1 MTTIRVQGKPLYQ
14 WDTDRRVIIEPGNG
28 VTIDDVHFSV
38 DGENSLGVEHAAD
51 ENGIVSAPIPNIL
64 LQSGSNITVYAC
76 MATDNGQHTIA
87 SRIVS
92 VINRAKPAD
101 YVYTEIEVK
110 SYAALKKKLS
120 EKLPANQGAENA
132 GKALVIDDDGNVV
145 PGEVQGSGGDGAGI
159 DITGA
164 AAGQVAQIAEVDENG
179 VPTAWQPADL
189 PKVYDWAIAKLP
201 FTEAQISNTA
211 SGAGFVVN
219 PTNFADGKTYF
230 RYHAGSTSFVWTNP
244 NPQKGA
250 VTITVLGWSQY
261 ADKATA
267 NGFSALNI
275 AYADGTTGRLQLV
288 NGQVVTMTTDAG
300 KVLTQI
306 SGNYDHENWV
316 LLDMDVLSIVADYP
330 APTGTVKSVNGN
342 LPDEDGNVE
351 IDIPE
356 GGGGGIVYNA
366 KTPPEGLTAAVG
378 DGETDDAPALNA
390 LVTHIN
396 SIGGGI
402 LFLPKGTYMVDSRV
416 YWKSNVSLVGEG
428 IGLTILKP
436 RQAAGVGVGFAAI
449 SWQGFTASSPMV
461 NCTFRDFTIDGDEMN
476 ITSYTPWPKGI
487 NIHFI
492 KDCVFRDMVIKNT
505 CATGLGIDHL
515 SNVVIDNIG
524 CYNCGRSWSGSG
536 TEANVG
542 GAGLGIGTKR
552 MNGEAVIIRNCIC
565 DGCGNY
571 GIFLED
577 QGSASTDG
585 ESYIIS
591 NNIVKNGRNHGIVVK
606 GGSRVIVANNTSF
619 GNAKDGFAVLEN
631 NGFLSDIIKFS
642 NNLSYENSNG
652 FRLESNGACED
663 IFVSENVFSDN
674 KNGVVINT
682 ATSDLEIMRNTIKN
696 NNVGV
701 SMASVQHTDCVFKDN
716 IIFKNLSDYDIYA
729 TFAGDVTYNDIAKTD
744 VTAIR
749 FPHSTYNVTEGK
761 TLTLRVDFEPAYAT
775 GNVVYE
781 SDSNDIATIS
791 GNVLSA
797 LAPGSVTVTAKC
809 GTLTATCTVT
819 VIEASEDEPVES
831 ENLWDSSIELTAGY
845 IDANGVLNTKDS
857 VDNLVC
863 DSYIPTETGGAYAFN
878 VDGVNMG
885 TATWRIAEYD
895 ANHVFVQRKIAI
907 PFGGIVKLNA
917 ETAFVKIGISCKV
930 SLATDIQEHGHFAR
944 YIFATETLPAEYKQV
959 ESVTA
964 SGTQYIDTGIVPNQD
979 TKVSIIAQNHIDY
992 TGSSQMAWFGARI
1005 ANGND
1010 AFDVRNVGYV
1020 SYGDESHAEGTKTD
1034 IIITRMLDKN
1044 KYYEGGNL
1052 KHTFTYT
1059 MFSAGCNLL
1068 LCALNSGGSVVDVT
1082 RSKMSVFGCEIYD
1095 NDVLVRKFVP
1105 AKRIA
1110 DNVYGLYDTCNGVF
1124 YESAV
1129 SSGFTA

>member
-1 MTTIRVQGKPLYQ
+1 MANKIINVSIKDRQTIVDGDPFIICGNSDYVMRFEFDAEWDNYQ
-14 WDTDRRVIIEPGNG
+14 TRTARFVYTRRNTVKFQDVIFTGNEAQ
-28 VTIDDVHFSV
+28 IPALFSV
-38 DGENSLGVEHAAD
+38 TSVTVGVFAGNLRTTTPARIPCRLSVRCGTGSPDNPTPSQYDRIMELLASLG
-51 ENGIVSAPIPNIL
+51 S
-64 LQSGSNITVYAC
+64 
-76 MATDNGQHTIA
+76 
-87 SRIVS
+87 
-92 VINRAKPAD
+92 
-101 YVYTEIEVK
+101 
-110 SYAALKKKLS
+110 
-120 EKLPANQGAENA
+120 
-132 GKALVIDDDGNVV
+132 
-145 PGEVQGSGGDGAGI
+145 GI

-164 AAGQVAQIAEVDENG
+164 AAGQIPQIADVDENG
-179 VPTAWQPADL
+179 VPTAWHPADL
-189 PKVYDWAIAKLP
+189 P
-201 FTEAQISNTA
+201 S
-211 SGAGFVVN
+211 
-219 PTNFADGKTYF
+219 
-230 RYHAGSTSFVWTNP
+230 
-244 NPQKGA
+244 
-250 VTITVLGWSQY
+250 
-261 ADKATA
+261 
-267 NGFSALNI
+267 
-275 AYADGTTGRLQLV
+275 
-288 NGQVVTMTTDAG
+288 
-300 KVLTQI
+300 
-306 SGNYDHENWV
+306 
-316 LLDMDVLSIVADYP
+316 
-330 APTGTVKSVNGN
+330 
-342 LPDEDGNVE
+342 
-351 IDIPE
+351 
-356 GGGGGIVYNA
+356 GGGGIVYNA

-402 LFLPKGTYMVDSRV
+402 IYLPKGVYMLDEPIA
-416 YWKSNVSLVGEG
+416 WMSNVSLVGENM
-428 IGLTILKP
+428 GLSILKP
-436 RQAAGVGVGFAAI
+436 RQAVGVGYGFSAI
-449 SWQGFTASSPMV
+449 HNVSYTASNPMV
-461 NCTFRDFTIDGDEMN
+461 NCEFRNFCVDGEEMN
-476 ITSYTPWPKGI
+476 ITSYSFRPKGI
-487 NIHFI
+487 HIIFM
-492 KDCVFRDMVIKNT
+492 KDCIFQNLIIRNT
-505 CATGLGIDHL
+505 CASGLGIDHL
-515 SNVVIDNIG
+515 SNVVIDNVG
-524 CYNCGRSWSGSG
+524 CYNCGRSWSGRG

-577 QGSASTDG
+577 QGSAPTDG
-585 ESYIIS
+585 ESYIIA

-619 GNAKDGFAVLEN
+619 RNAKDGFAVLEN

-642 NNLSYENSNG
+642 NNLSYENGNG
-652 FRLESNGACED
+652 FRLESNGACKD
-663 IFVSENVFSDN
+663 IFISENVFSDN

-701 SMASVQHTDCVFKDN
+701 SMASVQHTDCVFTGN
-716 IIFKNLSDYDIYA
+716 IVFKNVSDYDIDA

-775 GNVVYE
+775 GDVVYE
-781 SDSNDIATIS
+781 SDSNDIVTIS

-819 VIEASEDEPVES
+819 VIEASEDEPVEG

-845 IDANGVLNTKDS
+845 IDANGVLKTADS
-857 VDNLVC
+857 VNNLVC

-878 VDGVNMG
+878 VDGVNME

-895 ANHVFVQRKIAI
+895 ANYVFVQRRIGI

-930 SLATDIQEHGHFAR
+930 SLAADIQEHGHFAR
-944 YIFATETLPAEYKQV
+944 YIFATETLPAEYTQV

-979 TKVSIIAQNHIDY
+979 TKISIMAQNNVDSV
-992 TGSSQMAWFGARI
+992 GSSQMAWFGARI
-1005 ANGND
+1005 ANGNS
-1010 AFDVRNVGYV
+1010 AFDVRNLGYTN
-1020 SYGDESHAEGTKTD
+1020 YGDENYTNKSEHD
-1034 IIITRMLDKN
+1034 VIITRMLDKN
-1044 KYYEGGNL
+1044 KYYEGTSL

-1059 MFSAGCNLL
+1059 TFSAGCNLL
-1068 LCALNSGGSVVDVT
+1068 LCALNSGGSVVDTT
-1082 RSKMSVFGCEIYD
+1082 RSKMRVFGCEIYD

-1124 YESAV
+1124 YESAG
-1129 SSGFTA
+1129 SRGFTA